1 MQGSAWS
8 GDNTRW
14 EKLTFGTERLTEKK
28 MTSDESLERFR
39 EELLLRRQNSK
50 TFNSIREKFE
60 EGKTGW
66 QC

>member
-1 MQGSAWS
+1 
-8 GDNTRW
+8 
-14 EKLTFGTERLTEKK
+14 

-50 TFNSIREKFE
+50 TFDPIREKFE